1 MTKTVSKRSATSRSK
16 KSKPRQRNVAARRTV
31 RKVPADKPKSQS
43 PIDTSKS
50 VGKPRADSKQAG
62 VIAILRAPAGA
73 TIAAMAGATGWQ
85 PHSVR
90 GFLAGVVRKK
100 LGLNLISEAGDAGRV
115 YRIKNDGAPSVGSS
129 NAGRAA

>member
-1 MTKTVSKRSATSRSK
+1 MLLRDGRYARPSAG
-16 KSKPRQRNVAARRTV
+16 
-31 RKVPADKPKSQS
+31 KPKSQS
-43 PIDTSKS
+43 PIDASKS
-50 VGKPRADSKQAG
+50 VGKLRADSKQAG
-62 VIAILRAPAGA
+62 VIAMLRAPAGA

-90 GFLAGVVRKK
+90 GFLAAVVRKK

-129 NAGRAA
+129 SAGRAA

>member
-16 KSKPRQRNVAARRTV
+16 KSKPRQRNVAARQTV
-31 RKVPADKPKSQS
+31 RKAPAGKPKSQS
-43 PIDTSKS
+43 PMDAPKL
-50 VGKPRADSKQAG
+50 VGKLRADSKQAG
-62 VIAILRAPAGA
+62 VIAMLRAPAGA

-115 YRIKNDGAPSVGSS
+115 YRIKNDGALSAGSS
-129 NAGRAA
+129 SAGRAA

>member
-16 KSKPRQRNVAARRTV
+16 KRKPRQRNVAVRRTV
-31 RKVPADKPKSQS
+31 RKVPAGKPKSQS
-43 PIDTSKS
+43 PMDALKL
-50 VGKPRADSKQAG
+50 VGKLRADSKQDG
-62 VIAILRAPAGA
+62 VIAMLRAPAGA

-115 YRIKNDGAPSVGSS
+115 YRIKNNGALSVGSS

>member
-1 MTKTVSKRSATSRSK
+1 MTKMVSKGSVTTGAK
-16 KSKPRQRNVAARRTV
+16 KSKPKQRNVAARQTAC
-31 RKVPADKPKSQS
+31 KASESKQKTQS
-43 PIDTSKS
+43 PMDASKL
-50 VGKPRADSKQAG
+50 VGKLRADSKQAG
-62 VIAILRAPAGA
+62 VIAMLRAPAGA

-100 LGLNLISEAGDAGRV
+100 LGLNLISEAGDTGRV
-115 YRIKNDGAPSVGSS
+115 YRIKNDRAPSVGSS

>member
-1 MTKTVSKRSATSRSK
+1 MKKTVSKRGATSRSK
-16 KSKPRQRNVAARRTV
+16 ESKPRQRNVAARQTAPKTTN
-31 RKVPADKPKSQS
+31 RKAKTQLQ
-43 PIDTSKS
+43 IDVLKS
-50 VGKPRADSKQAG
+50 VGKLRADSKQAS
-62 VIAILRAPAGA
+62 VIAMLRAPAGA

-115 YRIKNDGAPSVGSS
+115 YRIKNDGTPAT
-129 NAGRAA
+129 GRAA